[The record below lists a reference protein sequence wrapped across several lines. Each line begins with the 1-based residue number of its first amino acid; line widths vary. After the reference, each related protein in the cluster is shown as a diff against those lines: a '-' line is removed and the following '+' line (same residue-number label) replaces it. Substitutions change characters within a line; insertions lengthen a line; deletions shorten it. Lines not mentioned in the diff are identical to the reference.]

1 MSVRNE
7 KDILTVIWKD
17 YELIIMKQL
26 DIFNIFLFSEINKL
40 LDKSFNIEAKSF
52 NQAVISSS
60 AVRIVILLHI
70 LAVSSQSTLFL
81 FNSTSSMI
89 DYSLLS

>member
-1 MSVRNE
+1 
-7 KDILTVIWKD
+7 
-17 YELIIMKQL
+17 MKQL